1 MSADSDSVRSIGS
14 ENARPPRP
22 RAVSDPFAGRWRIF
36 WVLAGANFIA
46 AVDTTFS
53 NIALPTIAGDFGL
66 SLAAAAWIPLAGALT
81 ISGML
86 LPMGRLA
93 DLTGRK
99 RMQLAGIAML
109 AGGSIL
115 AWAAPSVPF
124 LIASRMISSMGVA
137 IVFTQMLSICAA
149 VFPENERSRALGGA
163 MAASTVGMLV
173 GPLVGGFLI
182 DAAGWRAVYSM
193 MAVLAVPCYV
203 SSQIV
208 LEESRIGLAQRPTR
222 INFDWIG
229 SLLAAC
235 GICLGIFALNEGS
248 RVGWDSPVIL
258 GTAGL
263 SIFSLA
269 AFVWWELRCD
279 DPLFDLSHFRSRVFS
294 LAIVARGFGF
304 VGVSAMFFL
313 VPFLVKDVQGR
324 SSVEIGLVFFTGAI
338 GAALAATL
346 LGGLFDRSRVR
357 FAVLGLGLGAV
368 SSVMFALFSSD
379 TPLALIAL
387 ASAVGG
393 LGMGIWVTPI
403 SAITLSAVDAA
414 SYSSAAAFLNVIR
427 NSTQVAAIAAT
438 TAIITAVML
447 SRGVIGDLAGI
458 SEDASGAVAEA
469 FVSGARIVFIL
480 GAAMSGVAAVA
491 VATLW
496 RREGPLT
503 PPTSE

>member
-182 DAAGWRAVYSM
+182 DAAGWRAVYSV

-203 SSQIV
+203 SSHIV

-248 RVGWDSPVIL
+248 RVGWNSPVIL

-313 VPFLVKDVQGR
+313 VPFFVKDVQGR

-357 FAVLGLGLGAV
+357 FAVLGLATG
-368 SSVMFALFSSD
+368 SSFQRHVRVVLERY
-379 TPLALIAL
+379 
-387 ASAVGG
+387 AVGSDR
-393 LGMGIWVTPI
+393 LGKRCGRAGNGDMGNSHIGYHVVSGGRRLLQFGCRI
-403 SAITLSAVDAA
+403 SERDQKLDPGRGHRGDNGYHHGRDA
-414 SYSSAAAFLNVIR
+414 
-427 NSTQVAAIAAT
+427 
-438 TAIITAVML
+438 L
-447 SRGVIGDLAGI
+447 SRCY
-458 SEDASGAVAEA
+458 
-469 FVSGARIVFIL
+469 
-480 GAAMSGVAAVA
+480 
-491 VATLW
+491 W
-496 RREGPLT
+496 GPGRNL
-503 PPTSE
+503 